1 LDIKLKSSRSKYI
14 INTVIIFLLIILSAG
29 MYSTYPLIEER
40 AKKYELNF
48 FEREV
53 FLSILNQSNYAIY
66 YDMLKDKED
75 KTLKPW
81 EVLVDTEKKDNQSS
95 EENVGNAETVDYE
108 EKNMNYI
115 KSDFEEG
122 VYANLRDL
130 DDGLKNLEYY
140 SVNKN
145 NSLVKERNQGGIDV
159 LLADNPDSNT
169 LEALKNKYGFYIV
182 IDYNEKG
189 DMTVKNTYG
198 ADKLI
203 ETNLLKNYKIGE
215 RYNLEIKPIKNMT
228 YIYAVP
234 KELQYTDFISYHKTQ
249 NRILSFNAAASDF
262 IAPAIIFILIVGL
275 IIPYKL
281 SKELIGFKKVAKIPI
296 EISAFIFI
304 FTIGVVLNE
313 VSYSMISGTL
323 EEDLLNFD
331 LIVLSEAAIFVLEG
345 LINILFWV
353 VSFGIVFIT
362 VVLLKH
368 IWSIGIKQYLKE
380 NSLTYKFFRGIW
392 RTNKRI
398 YKYFTNLDLRS
409 REGKKLAGLL
419 GINLI
424 ILSVMS
430 SFWFFGI
437 LLAII
442 YTVVLFN
449 IIRKRYNDISIK
461 YNKLFE
467 ATNKIAE
474 GNLEVSIDEDLGI
487 FNSFKAEL
495 QNIQKGFKKAVNEEV
510 KSQRM
515 KTELIT
521 NVSHDLKTPLTSII
535 TYVDLL
541 KDENLPVEKRREYL
555 DTLDR
560 KSQRLKDLIEDLF
573 EVSKATSGNISLNI
587 VDVDVVSL
595 MKQTLLELDD
605 KIAKAALAVRTNYP
619 EEKVILPL
627 DSQRMFRVF
636 ENLSNNI
643 TKYAQEG
650 SRVYID
656 VINSMDK
663 VDIILRN
670 IAANEINF
678 SVDEIMERFVR
689 GDKSRNTEGS
699 GLGLAIAKSF
709 VELQGGKLHIV
720 VDGDLFKVIITFHK
734 KH

>member
-14 INTVIIFLLIILSAG
+14 INAVVFFLLIILSVG
-29 MYSTYPLIEER
+29 MYSTYPLIKER

-53 FLSILNQSNYAIY
+53 FISILNQSNYAIY

-95 EENVGNAETVDYE
+95 EENTESVDYDAE
-108 EKNMNYI
+108 NMNYR
-115 KSDFEEG
+115 KSDFDEG
-122 VYANLRDL
+122 IYTYLRDL
-130 DDGLKNLEYY
+130 DEVLKNLDYY
-140 SVNKN
+140 AVSKN
-145 NSLVKERNQGGIDV
+145 NSLVKEKNQGGMEV
-159 LLADNPDSNT
+159 LLAGNSDSNT
-169 LEALKNKYGFYIV
+169 LEALRNKYGFYIV

-189 DMTVKNTYG
+189 DITVKNIYG
-198 ADKLI
+198 ADKLVVD
-203 ETNLLKNYKIGE
+203 NVLKDYKVGVP
-215 RYNLEIKPIKNMT
+215 YNLEIKPIKNMT

-249 NRILSFNAAASDF
+249 NRIRSFNAAASDF
-262 IAPAIIFILIVGL
+262 IASAIIFILIVGL

-296 EISAFIFI
+296 EISAFLFI

-313 VSYSMISGTL
+313 ASYSMISGTL
-323 EEDLLNFD
+323 EENLINFD
-331 LIVLSEAAIFVLEG
+331 LIVLSEAAVFVLES
-345 LINILFWV
+345 LMNILYWA
-353 VSFGIVFIT
+353 VSFGIVFLG

-380 NSLTYKFFRGIW
+380 NSLTIKFFRGIW

-398 YKYFTNLDLRS
+398 YNYLTNIDLRS
-409 REGKKLAGLL
+409 REGKKIAGLL

-430 SFWFFGI
+430 CFWFFGI

-449 IIRKRYNDISIK
+449 IIKKYYNNISIK

-487 FNSFKAEL
+487 FNSFKTEL
-495 QNIQKGFKKAVNEEV
+495 QNIQRGFKKAVNEEV

-605 KIAKAALAVRTNYP
+605 KITKASLAVRTNYP
-619 EEKVILPL
+619 EDKVILPL

-636 ENLSNNI
+636 ENLLINI

-656 VINSMDK
+656 VINSIDK

-689 GDKSRNTEGS
+689 GDKSRNTDGS

-709 VELQGGKLHIV
+709 VELQGGKLDIV